1 MKGIQISQHLHIT
14 HLLFVDDVLILCTGM
29 VRDTNNLQEILDL
42 FSKATRME
50 INSRKSTLSAHL
62 LRVKEMHELSR
73 IFPFN
78 LEGIDVGLKYLGF

>member
-1 MKGIQISQHLHIT
+1 M
-14 HLLFVDDVLILCTGM
+14 DDVLIFCIGM

-62 LRVKEMHELSR
+62 LRVKEMHELNR

-78 LEGIDVGLKYLGF
+78 LARLDSGLKYVGFC